1 MSVLCCHLFKKADKN
16 RRDSWLNKTRRESLE
31 GADLSNCTK
40 IEKLAFQIE
49 VRLVS
54 VYDGDT
60 YTVAYYDPLV
70 KKIVKKSCRVL
81 GYDAPEM
88 KPPKNAPNRE
98 YIKEKAMLAK
108 KIVEDILKQ
117 RPTVFKLDVT
127 GLDKYGRWL
136 VNEPLLKNTLI
147 NNSLAYSYDGG
158 TKVDNFGSESIELKI
173 N

>member
-1 MSVLCCHLFKKADKN
+1 MSTLCCILFKKATKN
-16 RRDSWLNKTRRESLE
+16 RQDSWINKTRRESLE
-31 GADLSNCTK
+31 GADLCNCTK
-40 IEKLAFQIE
+40 IDKVAFQIE

-98 YIKEKAMLAK
+98 YTKERALLAK
-108 KIVEDILKQ
+108 KIAEDILNQ
-117 RPTVFKLDVT
+117 RPNVFKLDVT

-136 VNEPLLKNTLI
+136 VNEPQLKNTLI
-147 NNSLAYSYDGG
+147 NNGLAYLYDGG
-158 TKVDNFGSESIELKI
+158 TKVENFGSESIELKI